1 MCSLQFDVRVI
12 LDRCDV
18 RVRPNSRAFVAIFDF
33 SSMTRYQYSLLP
45 RKEHWYPII
54 MTDGLAYFTHFP
66 EGHTCVATYRQLISY
81 CTSVCCRTISAHLSS
96 VQW

>member
-1 MCSLQFDVRVI
+1 MYSLQFDVRAN

-18 RVRPNSRAFVAIFDF
+18 RVRPNSRAFAAIFDF

-45 RKEHWYPII
+45 RKEHWFPII

-66 EGHTCVATYRQLISY
+66 EGHTCVATYRQLRLWDM
-81 CTSVCCRTISAHLSS
+81 SVLFT
-96 VQW
+96 